1 MKPTY
6 VAAEAVDA
14 SDAFEGVDWTQWTVV
29 LLKPDCLRRGITGE
43 VMQWIREV
51 VNIVDLRTVHPIK
64 EQVFAHYDDM
74 LPLSTE
80 IGRNVP
86 AELERIFVGQRA
98 AVALGHGD
106 QAAERLRAIV
116 GPTDPAIA
124 PLTTLRGRFAADSLD
139 KAMAEGRLVDN
150 VVHTSDHSGV
160 VERDFRI
167 WYGKANAHLLRTP
180 VRRRR

>member
-1 MKPTY
+1 MF
-6 VAAEAVDA
+6 DA
-14 SDAFEGVDWTQWTVV
+14 PDDFEGVDWTQWTVI
-29 LLKPDCLRRGITGE
+29 LLKPDCVSRGITGE
-43 VMQWIREV
+43 VMQWIRQV
-51 VNIVDLRTVHPIK
+51 VNVVDLRTVYPTQ

-74 LPLSTE
+74 LPLSTK

-86 AELERIFVGQRA
+86 AELNRIFVGKHA

-124 PLTTLRGRFAADSLD
+124 PLTTLRGRFADDSLD
-139 KAMAEGRLVDN
+139 KAIAEGRLVNN

-180 VRRRR
+180 VRSRR